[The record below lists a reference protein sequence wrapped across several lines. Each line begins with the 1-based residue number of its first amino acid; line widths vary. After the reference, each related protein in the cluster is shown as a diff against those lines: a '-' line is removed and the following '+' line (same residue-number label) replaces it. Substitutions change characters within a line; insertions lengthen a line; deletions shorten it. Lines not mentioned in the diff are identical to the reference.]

1 MEAQTES
8 HGPQN
13 EQKRSEAVKNKLFS
27 KTTTESDVAVHH
39 AEDKFRSDEASAPA
53 NGNGS
58 AGSPVAASPGSSSGN
73 AKIDLG
79 DLKGQFEVVDTDKL
93 LEHHIFVRGVNK
105 EAKIA
110 ISAYKNL
117 RTRVLL
123 KMSDLGVNSLMVVGA
138 AQNVGKTLTSINL
151 AIAMARQEEKRVILV
166 DLDLRSPSIHH
177 LFGFESKGNIV
188 DVAEGKKTLSDI
200 LVDPGIPGLK
210 ILPGDIRHED
220 SAEAIVSPRMRELI
234 DTLKSLNDTI
244 VVFDTPPVLGCDD
257 VPFVAPYM
265 DSCLFV
271 VREGITSRKELQM
284 SLDMLDNRIN
294 ILGVT
299 INRSSEGNFS
309 SYYY

>member
-1 MEAQTES
+1 MS
-8 HGPQN
+8 
-13 EQKRSEAVKNKLFS
+13 KRTNNDDVKYGNGSEGVKNKLFG
-27 KTTTESDVAVHH
+27 KAVEADAEIHH
-39 AEDKFRSDEASAPA
+39 AEDKFRSDDGDIGGYV
-53 NGNGS
+53 NGNGK
-58 AGSPVAASPGSSSGN
+58 AGDSIQSPF
-73 AKIDLG
+73 DFG

-93 LEHHIFVRGVNK
+93 LDHHIFVRGVNK

-117 RTRVLL
+117 RTRVML

-151 AIAMARQEEKRVILV
+151 AVAMARQEEKRVILV
-166 DLDLRSPSIHH
+166 DMDLRSPSLHH

-188 DVAEGKKTLSDI
+188 DVAEGKKKLSDI

-210 ILPGDIRHED
+210 ILPGNIRHED
-220 SAEAIVSPRMRELI
+220 SAEAIVAPRMRELI
-234 DTLKSLNDTI
+234 TQLKNLNDTI

-265 DSCLFV
+265 DACLFV
-271 VREGITSRKELQM
+271 VREGVTSRKELEQ
-284 SLDMLDNRIN
+284 SLEMLDNRIN

>member
-1 MEAQTES
+1 MDKQPEDEAKD
-8 HGPQN
+8 GN
-13 EQKRSEAVKNKLFS
+13 RSEGMKNKLFS
-27 KTTTESDVAVHH
+27 KAVESDAAIHH
-39 AEDKFRSDEASAPA
+39 AEDKFRSEDNGADEYVNGTGAPGVSAP
-53 NGNGS
+53 S
-58 AGSPVAASPGSSSGN
+58 ASF
-73 AKIDLG
+73 DFG
-79 DLKGQFEVVDTDKL
+79 DLKGQFEVVDTNKL
-93 LEHHIFVRGVNK
+93 IDHHIFVRGVNK

-117 RTRVLL
+117 RTRVML

-166 DLDLRSPSIHH
+166 DMDLRSPSLHH

-188 DVAEGKKTLSDI
+188 DVAEGKKKLSDI

-210 ILPGDIRHED
+210 ILPGNIRHED
-220 SAEAIVSPRMRELI
+220 SAEAIVAPKMRELI
-234 DTLKSLNDTI
+234 TQLKNLNDTI

-265 DSCLFV
+265 DACLFV
-271 VREGITSRKELQM
+271 VREGVTSRKELEQ
-284 SLDMLDNRIN
+284 SLEMLDNRIN